1 MTEKVIKY
9 KGDFMTIPKTEET
22 PSLIEFPTHFDLKIM
37 GAKHDDFVS
46 EILKAIQ
53 QHAPDTTEQHVK
65 VRPSSSGNYLGATV
79 TVYAQDQE
87 HLDNIYR
94 AVTSHPMVK
103 VVF

>member
-1 MTEKVIKY
+1 
-9 KGDFMTIPKTEET
+9 MTINKSNSQEKQ
-22 PSLIEFPTHFDLKIM
+22 SLIEFPTDFKLKIM
-37 GAKHDDFVS
+37 GAEHPDFVA

-53 QHAPDTTEQHVK
+53 QHAPNTREEHVTL
-65 VRPSSSGNYLGATV
+65 RPSSGGKFVGATV
-79 TVYAQDQE
+79 TVYAENQE